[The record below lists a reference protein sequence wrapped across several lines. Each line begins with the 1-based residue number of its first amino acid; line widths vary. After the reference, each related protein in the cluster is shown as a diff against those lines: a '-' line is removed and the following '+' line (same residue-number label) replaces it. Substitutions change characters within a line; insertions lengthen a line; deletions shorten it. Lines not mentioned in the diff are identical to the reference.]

1 MPRKVSTIK
10 EPPGRRQEA
19 GTTFPISL
27 PVKLRLLGET
37 VSCPSRA
44 LKFLSRKIG
53 WQKPAEAER
62 NRTGNLPEKDA
73 EPDGRSYM
81 DALPRPLCLS
91 ILHRCC
97 APHLRPLR
105 SSRLAAPT
113 TTACTA
119 TLRAGPRVQ
128 DTPGAP
134 PTRSSQAGWEPRR
147 AHLKQQTLQSSE

>member
-73 EPDGRSYM
+73 DPDGRSYM

-113 TTACTA
+113 THSHPASRSQSSGHTW
-119 TLRAGPRVQ
+119 GPAHQ
-128 DTPGAP
+128 ELTGQMGGKTGTP
-134 PTRSSQAGWEPRR
+134 E
-147 AHLKQQTLQSSE
+147 QQTLQSSE